1 MARLLPDLHRLR
13 MNIDSRFRTLPPPR
27 GNHEEI
33 HARLNTAMSSA
44 TAAGRTL
51 QEQERVA
58 AEAAAHFGSVAEAY
72 RLRREAVESVMAS
85 PSNASQAALTLAGTA
100 RRMHSLAMD
109 RESLA
114 ASHLNDIRTQRER
127 VQQLI
132 TDLVKAQAQLRL
144 AVTVEQS
151 RARLDGLG
159 GAAAAAA
166 SAPGNSFDEELREAT
181 RLAREAEAL
190 AELKG
195 GWA

>member
-1 MARLLPDLHRLR
+1 MSVDG
-13 MNIDSRFRTLPPPR
+13 RFRTLPPPR

-33 HARLNTAMSSA
+33 HARLNTAMGSA
-44 TAAGRTL
+44 KAAGRTL
-51 QEQERVA
+51 EEQERVA
-58 AEAAAHFGSVAEAY
+58 AEAAAHYASVAEAY
-72 RLRREAVESVMAS
+72 RLRREAVESVIAG
-85 PSNASQAALTLAGTA
+85 PSNASQSALSLAGTA
-100 RRMHSLAMD
+100 RRMHTLAAD
-109 RESLA
+109 RETTATAHLA
-114 ASHLNDIRTQRER
+114 EIRTQRER

-132 TDLVKAQAQLRL
+132 SDLLKAQAQLRL

-159 GAAAAAA
+159 GPSPTAAPG
-166 SAPGNSFDEELREAT
+166 PGNSFDEELREAT